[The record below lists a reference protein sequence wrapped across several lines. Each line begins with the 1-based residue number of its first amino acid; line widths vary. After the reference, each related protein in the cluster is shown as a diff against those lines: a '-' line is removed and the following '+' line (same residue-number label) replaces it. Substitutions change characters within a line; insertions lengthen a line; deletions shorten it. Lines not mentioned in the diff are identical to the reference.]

1 MTILNR
7 QITPNISLYE
17 LLYTPTVNKAEIA
30 PLIEQAWSVE
40 IDRNL
45 TKLATALQ
53 IIRDY
58 FGKPLIITS
67 GFRPVTWELKRNRS
81 GKSQHTTGLAA
92 DFHVV
97 GVPLQEVYD
106 LIGYFAGTPPKW
118 NGRVFKQN
126 AGIPLKWN
134 GGVFKQGG
142 RAINPVANFIHLDLR
157 PEYADWSY

>member
-7 QITPNISLYE
+7 QLTPNISLYE

-30 PLIEQAWSVE
+30 PLIEQAWSIE

-67 GFRPVTWELKRNRS
+67 GFRPVTWEIKQGRK
-81 GKSQHTTGLAA
+81 GGSQHTSGLAA
-92 DFHVV
+92 DFRIS
-97 GVPLQEVYD
+97 GVPLSEVYA
-106 LIGYFAGTPPKW
+106 FVNAT
-118 NGRVFKQN
+118 FK
-126 AGIPLKWN
+126 K
-134 GGVFKQGG
+134 GG
-142 RAINPVANFIHLDLR
+142 RAINPASNFIHLDLR
-157 PEYADWSY
+157 AEYATWSY

>member
-7 QITPNISLYE
+7 QLTPNINLYE

-30 PLIEQAWSVE
+30 PLIEQAWSIEVE
-40 IDRNL
+40 RNL

-58 FGKPLIITS
+58 YGKPLIITS

-81 GKSQHTTGLAA
+81 GKSQHTSGLAA
-92 DFHVV
+92 DFRVS
-97 GVPLQEVYD
+97 GVPLAEVYAF
-106 LIGYFAGTPPKW
+106 INAT
-118 NGRVFKQN
+118 FK
-126 AGIPLKWN
+126 K
-134 GGVFKQGG
+134 GG

-157 PEYADWSY
+157 ADYATWSY

>member
-30 PLIEQAWSVE
+30 PLIEQAWSIE
-40 IDRNL
+40 IERNL
-45 TKLATALQ
+45 TKLATVLQ

-58 FGKPLIITS
+58 YCKPLMITS
-67 GFRPVTWELKRNRS
+67 GFRPIAWELKRNRG

-92 DFHVV
+92 DFRVSS
-97 GVPLQEVYD
+97 VPLQEVYAF
-106 LIGYFAGTPPKW
+106 INAT
-118 NGRVFKQN
+118 FK
-126 AGIPLKWN
+126 K
-134 GGVFKQGG
+134 GG

-157 PEYADWSY
+157 PEYATWSY